1 MGAAQ
6 CGDCVATKTNNNHP
20 FVTYQGITMLPAREQ
35 PIRLVLVDDHTLM
48 RQGMARLLADQPDM
62 KVIKQ
67 LSSGEEIIDIINNS
81 SDENISEESLDVLIL
96 DARMP
101 GLGSIETARQLLE
114 SQPDLKI
121 IALSSVASDITLLS
135 SLLLFSPGYLEA
147 TPEEELCTA
156 IRTHRNQRYI
166 CAEVATKLAVDP
178 FNQRDSLFDKLSR
191 REMQIAQMLT
201 DGKKVSQISGVL
213 ELSPKT
219 VYSYRY
225 RIFEKLGIRSDVELT
240 ILAVRHG
247 LTDDTRELADLDQL
261 ERFAS

>member
-1 MGAAQ
+1 
-6 CGDCVATKTNNNHP
+6 
-20 FVTYQGITMLPAREQ
+20 MLPTTDH
-35 PIRLVLVDDHTLM
+35 PIRIILVDDHTLV
-48 RQGMARLLADQPDM
+48 RQGMARLLADQPDLQ
-62 KVIKQ
+62 VINE
-67 LSSGEEIIDIINNS
+67 LSSGEEIIEIMKNS
-81 SDENISEESLDVLIL
+81 SSEDLDILIL

-114 SQPDLKI
+114 IRPDLKI
-121 IALSSVASDITLLS
+121 VALSSVASGVIPSQLLRGGVQGF
-135 SLLLFSPGYLEA
+135 L
-147 TPEEELCTA
+147 TKRVDVEELCTA
-156 IRTHRNQRYI
+156 IRQVHGGQRYI
-166 CAEVATKLAVDP
+166 CSEVATKLAVDP
-178 FNQRDSLFDKLSR
+178 FNQRDSLFEKLSR

-261 ERFAS
+261 ERFAG

>member
-1 MGAAQ
+1 
-6 CGDCVATKTNNNHP
+6 
-20 FVTYQGITMLPAREQ
+20 MLPATEQ
-35 PIRLVLVDDHTLM
+35 PIRLVLVDDHKLM
-48 RQGMARLLADQPDM
+48 RQGLARLLADQPDM
-62 KVIKQ
+62 EITKQ
-67 LSSGEEIIDIINNS
+67 LSSGEEIIEIINNS
-81 SDENISEESLDVLIL
+81 SNEGAEELELDVLIL

-114 SQPDLKI
+114 SRPDLKI
-121 IALSSVASDITLLS
+121 IAMSSVASGVIPSQLLRGGVQGF
-135 SLLLFSPGYLEA
+135 LTKRVDA
-147 TPEEELCTA
+147 EELYTA
-156 IRTHRNQRYI
+156 IRQVHSGQRYI

-178 FNQRDSLFDKLSR
+178 FNQRDSLFEKLSR

-247 LTDDTRELADLDQL
+247 LTDDTREYAELDQL
-261 ERFAS
+261 QRFAS